1 MLSVAVLV
9 VVVGLLAAVLTRWLI
24 HPDAPIRLLDQPNER
39 SLHTSP
45 TPRTGGIAICVTLFA
60 AWLVLALTTH
70 LQFFPINI
78 LLGAVIIAA
87 IAMLD
92 DRHNLSA
99 GLRLL
104 VQISAAL
111 VMIYGGFFI
120 QGEVVPGIIFAAN
133 TAAMTAM
140 TVLLT
145 LWLINLYNFMDGM
158 DGFAGGMAVI
168 GFGTLSVL
176 GWAQG
181 DILFAGSAL
190 TVCAAAAGFLW
201 FNFPPARIFMGDS
214 GSTTLGFLVAA
225 FAIWGS
231 RRGITPVWLSLVI
244 FSPFVVDATVTL
256 LKRALRGEP
265 VWRAHRSHYYQRLV
279 QLGWGHRRTV
289 TVEYAVMLGC
299 AGLAWQMKSA
309 NTRTQ
314 WVMLCVLAGG
324 YILAAMAIH
333 RRERI
338 GDAGFK
344 T

>member
-1 MLSVAVLV
+1 MLSIAMLV
-9 VVVGLLAAVLTRWLI
+9 GVIGVLAAVLTRWLVQ
-24 HPDAPIRLLDQPNER
+24 PDAPIQLLDQPNER

-45 TPRTGGIAICVTLFA
+45 TPRTGGIAICVSLFV
-60 AWLVLALTTH
+60 AWLVVVFSTH
-70 LQFFPINI
+70 LHFFPINI

-92 DRHNLSA
+92 DRHNLTA

-104 VQISAAL
+104 IQLSAAL
-111 VMIYGGFFI
+111 VMIYGGFFM
-120 QGEVVPGIIFAAN
+120 QGEVMPGIIFAASS
-133 TAAMTAM
+133 AVMTAT

-145 LWLINLYNFMDGM
+145 LWLTNLYNFMDGM

-168 GFGTLSVL
+168 GFGTLAVL

-181 DILFAGSAL
+181 DVLFAASAL

-225 FAIWGS
+225 FTIWGS
-231 RRGITPVWLSLVI
+231 RRGIAPVWLSLVI
-244 FSPFVVDATVTL
+244 FSPFVVDATLTL
-256 LKRALRGEP
+256 LKRALCGEP

-289 TVEYAVMLGC
+289 TVEYAVML
-299 AGLAWQMKSA
+299 ASSWLAWQMKSA
-309 NTRTQ
+309 TTRVQ
-314 WVMLCVLAGG
+314 WVMLGALAGG

-338 GDAGFK
+338 SDADFK